1 MKAWMAM
8 VMVGMLAVAASTW
21 EVQEE
26 VLHDPQNAQMA
37 NVVQDL
43 RVMGAKLDVITLRY
57 DRMIAELE
65 R

>member
-8 VMVGMLAVAASTW
+8 VMVGMLAVATSTW

-43 RVMGAKLDVITLRY
+43 RVMGAKLDVIALHY
-57 DRMIAELE
+57 DRMTAELE